1 MIVLTHIKGE
11 TLDLSGIKNS
21 SVILINNIDKCWFC
35 DTFYRAYNPSC
46 NNTSEVFT
54 FCAFCCHIMTVSPEH
69 NMSVRSSYFKSRY
82 IKTKDYLHQ
91 TKYLANR
98 SIRK

>member
-11 TLDLSGIKNS
+11 KLDLSGIKNS
-21 SVILINNIDKCWFC
+21 SVILITLINVGSG
-35 DTFYRAYNPSC
+35 YRAYNPSC
-46 NNTSEVFT
+46 NNTSEVFI
-54 FCAFCCHIMTVSPEH
+54 FCAFCCHIMTVSPDN

-82 IKTKDYLHQ
+82 IKVKDYLNQ